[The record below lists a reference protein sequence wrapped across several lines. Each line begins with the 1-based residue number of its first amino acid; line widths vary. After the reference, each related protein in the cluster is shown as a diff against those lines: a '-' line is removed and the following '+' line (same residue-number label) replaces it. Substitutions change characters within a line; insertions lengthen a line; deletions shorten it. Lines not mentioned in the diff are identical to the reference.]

1 MHNNENIDTI
11 DINVNF
17 VFPYLSSFLLYWHY
31 MMFIN
36 VKLDITGFKSITF

>member
-1 MHNNENIDTI
+1 MHNNDNI

-17 VFPYLSSFLLYWHY
+17 VFPYLFIFLFYRHHVML
-31 MMFIN
+31 IN